1 MLKLLVVHSQGC
13 KSSFWFGDSVSTKR
27 SCDEDLVS
35 ILGGDVEEVGA
46 LKVEFK
52 WELLKSYDITS

>member
-1 MLKLLVVHSQGC
+1 M
-13 KSSFWFGDSVSTKR
+13 STKR